1 MIRMNIAKVKYR
13 YSSKFNEEISQK
25 VKILNFTHN
34 QCWLNSEMKNLLLHR
49 SLLIV
54 DPITKVI
61 RVTENIFVGSHFTF
75 ISLLKFVKRTL
86 PLL

>member
-1 MIRMNIAKVKYR
+1 MKR
-13 YSSKFNEEISQK
+13 YHK
-25 VKILNFTHN
+25 VKIFNFTHN
-34 QCWLNSEMKNLLLHR
+34 QCWLDSEMKNLLLHS

-75 ISLLKFVKRTL
+75 ISLFKFVKRTL

>member
-1 MIRMNIAKVKYR
+1 MNITKVKCR
-13 YSSKFNEEISQK
+13 YSSKFNEEISQG
-25 VKILNFTHN
+25 NFTHN
-34 QCWLNSEMKNLLLHR
+34 QYWLDSEMRNLLLHR

-75 ISLLKFVKRTL
+75 ISLFKFVKRTL